1 MDKWIED
8 MVAPLFPGTR
18 LVRYADDCI
27 ICCPSQ
33 RIADSIMAVLDQ
45 RLAKF
50 GLSLNAKKTKV
61 VAMNKS
67 LKWTR
72 RDRSGQNFNF
82 LGFTF
87 FMAKSRSGKYI
98 NPVVMTS
105 KDGFRRKLDEI
116 KTFIKRSRSR
126 LMKIVWVELNTKLRG
141 YIQYFGVSGN
151 ADKVALF
158 VRLSHQ
164 LFFKWFNRRS
174 HRRSFTWE
182 GFKLFMQSFPPPKAR
197 ICFNLYNTSS

>member
-1 MDKWIED
+1 
-8 MVAPLFPGTR
+8 MVAPLFPGTH

-27 ICCPSQ
+27 ICCPTQ

-67 LKWTR
+67 LKLTR
-72 RDRSGQNFNF
+72 RDRSGQSFSF

-98 NPVVMTS
+98 NPALVTNR
-105 KDGFRRKLDEI
+105 DRFQRKLKEI
-116 KTFIKRSRSR
+116 KAFIKRNRSR
-126 LMKIVWVELNTKLRG
+126 PMKVVWSELNSRLRG
-141 YIQYFGVSGN
+141 YIRYFAVSGN
-151 ADKVALF
+151 FHKVEQF
-158 VRLSHQ
+158 VRICRI
-164 LFFKWFNRRS
+164 LFYKWFNRRS
-174 HRRSFTWE
+174 QKRSFSWE
-182 GFKLFMQSFPPPKAR
+182 GFRLFLKKFPQPTVQIYFKL
-197 ICFNLYNTSS
+197 Y